1 MAATQC
7 ILLCGRCEDDL
18 LKFRMSVRMVK
29 KGDLGDFECGMNVGA
44 RWADGLSIS
53 QTADLLGFSHTTTS
67 RVYGESLGR
76 NGLLMPRV
84 KKEVDRLALA
94 IKATQVM
101 IQARAEY
108 HQ

>member
-7 ILLCGRCEDDL
+7 ILVCRRCEDDL
-18 LKFRMSVRMVK
+18 LKFQMSVRMVK

-53 QTADLLGFSHTTTS
+53 QTADLLGSSHTTIS
-67 RVYGESLGR
+67 RVYGDSLDR

-84 KKEVDRLALA
+84 KKEVDRLAVV

-101 IQARAEY
+101 IQARAEH

>member
-7 ILLCGRCEDDL
+7 ILVCGRCEDDL
-18 LKFRMSVRMVK
+18 LKDQMSVRMVK
-29 KGDLGDFECGMNVGA
+29 EGDFGDFERGMNVGA

-53 QTADLLGFSHTTTS
+53 QSADPLGFSHTTTS
-67 RVYGESLGR
+67 RVYAESLDR

-84 KKEVDRLALA
+84 KKEVDRLAVA